1 MGMKKFVLGAAGRK
15 SLTQPNSCH
24 GFAPSPSSVKMLLVQ
39 AESERGTWTDG
50 RVRWSQGIQGLEVL
64 LDQVALIFNP
74 DR

>member
-1 MGMKKFVLGAAGRK
+1 MRESGVLPGR
-15 SLTQPNSCH
+15 SGS
-24 GFAPSPSSVKMLLVQ
+24 SSVESPNQRRDPLASPCPTQ